1 MSEWRKYRLEELTE
15 VKGGK
20 RLPKGELLVEYET
33 NHPYIRVTDLGNKW
47 IKKDGLQYVTSDI
60 QKNISR
66 YIVNAGDV
74 ILSIVG
80 SIGLVGR
87 IPTHLDGANL
97 TENCV
102 KFKTK
107 KELIDDDF
115 LYYLLK
121 SDIVQQEIYKGN
133 VGSTQPKLPLY
144 NIKFIELNI
153 PSVPEQRAIASVLSS
168 LDDKIDLLHRQNE
181 TLEQLAETIFRQWF
195 IEEAQDDWEIGKL
208 EDFIEIR
215 YGKDHK
221 HLNEGNIPV
230 YGSGGIMRYADTA
243 LWAKPSV
250 LIPRKGTLENVIL
263 VTEPFW
269 SVDTMFYTSIKKDN
283 SLYFVYQFVKTLDL
297 AGMNVGSAVP
307 SMTSKALNSV
317 EMRIPPFNV
326 IHDYEVKA
334 KALFAKIFANKK
346 QISTLEKQRDTLLPK
361 LMSGEVRVKH

>member
-1 MSEWRKYRLEELTE
+1 MDEWREISLGEICTDISYGYTESATEKNIGPRFLRITDIAGPRLNWSKVPFCPITDANFKKYCLSPGDIVIARTGATTGANYTLKPSDPTDVVYASYLIRYKINKAVGDPYFIGHILQSNKWKEF
-15 VKGGK
+15 VKG
-20 RLPKGELLVEYET
+20 
-33 NHPYIRVTDLGNKW
+33 I
-47 IKKDGLQYVTSDI
+47 
-60 QKNISR
+60 
-66 YIVNAGDV
+66 AG
-74 ILSIVG
+74 G
-80 SIGLVGR
+80 SAQ
-87 IPTHLDGANL
+87 PGANAKQL
-97 TENCV
+97 
-102 KFKTK
+102 
-107 KELIDDDF
+107 
-115 LYYLLK
+115 
-121 SDIVQQEIYKGN
+121 
-133 VGSTQPKLPLY
+133 GSFQFNLPPL
-144 NIKFIELNI
+144 
-153 PSVPEQRAIASVLSS
+153 PEQKAISSVLSS

-269 SVDTMFYTSIKKDN
+269 SVDTMFYTSIKKEN

-317 EMRIPPFNV
+317 EVRIPPFNV